1 MKRLIASLLVASAT
15 FASLASGQM
24 PQPYDSAAIAQIIKA
39 EQDSSTI
46 MQILSYISDVYG
58 PRLTW
63 SPAFMQ
69 AADWAMNQMKSIGL
83 TNVHLEGWTPMG
95 KGWELKE
102 YWANV
107 IAGQTFPLISYPK
120 AWSPSTEGAVT
131 GGLIYLKANNMEA
144 LKSYRGKLKGKFV
157 LIDEPREISPRFQP
171 LATRTPDSTLLKLA
185 NAGPEGQGFRFQFTP
200 EVKERI
206 RLNSEKL
213 RMCQE
218 EGAAAILTES
228 AGDDGNIFVQQAS
241 VPVDPDTP
249 YVHWPNVWDES
260 APKIV
265 PQISV
270 GAEHYN
276 RLVRMLEKGIAPK
289 MEMDLQVEFTK
300 AHSGND
306 IIGEIPGTDLKDEV
320 VMIGAHFDSWH
331 GATGATDNGT
341 GSAVCLEAMRLIK
354 QLNLHPRRTIRVALW
369 GGEEEGLLGS
379 RAYVKAH
386 FGERGGTWF
395 DPEGPLT
402 MKPAAEKFQAYFN
415 DDNGAGK
422 FRGIYLQGNEAA
434 RTIFREWLKPFESV
448 GAATISL
455 RNTGGTDHLSFDAI
469 GLPGFQFIQDPLD
482 YGTITHHSIMDVYD
496 RAPADDLKQSAT
508 IMAAFAYN
516 AAMMDGR
523 FPRKAVESQTTS
535 AK

>member
-1 MKRLIASLLVASAT
+1 MKKRIASLFILSAVVAS
-15 FASLASGQM
+15 FAVAQTKQS
-24 PQPYDSAAIAQIIKA
+24 YDSSAVAQIIKA
-39 EQDSSTI
+39 EKDSSDVL
-46 MQILSYISDVYG
+46 QILGYIADVYG

-63 SPAFMQ
+63 SPAFMR
-69 AADWAMNQMKSIGL
+69 AAGWAINEMKSIGL
-83 TNVHLEGWTPMG
+83 ANVHLEGWTPMG
-95 KGWELKE
+95 KGWELKQ

-107 IAGQTFPLISYPK
+107 IGDQTFPLISYPK
-120 AWSPSTEGAVT
+120 AWSPNTEGT
-131 GGLIYLKANNMEA
+131 IIGELIYLKADSVEA

-157 LIDEPREISPRFQP
+157 LLDEPRQLSPRFQP

-185 NAGPEGQGFRFQFTP
+185 NAGPEGQGFRLRLTP
-200 EVKERI
+200 EIKARI
-206 RLNSEKL
+206 RFNSEKL
-213 RMCQE
+213 KICEE

-228 AGDDGNIFVQQAS
+228 AGDDGNVFVQQAS

-249 YVHWPNVWDES
+249 YVRWPNAWDEN

-276 RLVRMLEKGIAPK
+276 RLLRMIEMGVAPK
-289 MEMDLQVEFTK
+289 IEMNLQVEFTK
-300 AHSGND
+300 ADSGYD
-306 IIGEIPGTDLKDEV
+306 VIGEIPGTDLKDEV
-320 VMIGAHFDSWH
+320 VMIGGHFDSWH
-331 GATGATDNGT
+331 GGTGATDNGT

-354 QLNLHPRRTIRVALW
+354 ELNFHPRRTIRIALW

-379 RAYVKAH
+379 RGYVKAH
-386 FGERGGTWF
+386 FGEQGGTWF
-395 DPEGPLT
+395 EPEGPLT
-402 MKPAAEKFQAYFN
+402 IKPEAEKFQVYFN

-422 FRGIYLQGNEAA
+422 FRGIYLQNNEAA
-434 RTIFREWLKPFESV
+434 RTIFREWLRPFESM
-448 GAATISL
+448 GASTISF

-496 RAPADDLKQSAT
+496 RAPAEDLKQSAT

-523 FPRKAVESQTTS
+523 FPRKTIEAQTTS
-535 AK
+535 NK